1 MLAYQILLLP
11 NFPTSKS
18 PTTYVKDRCTM
29 NGTKAGEESP
39 SSTESGL
46 DKDIPMD
53 VLGDDRNV
61 EATPRENDVST
72 APNDAQAGVKNIE
85 AVSMTWTKWGLIAAY
100 ARSVKSEVL

>member
-1 MLAYQILLLP
+1 
-11 NFPTSKS
+11 
-18 PTTYVKDRCTM
+18 M
-29 NGTKAGEESP
+29 NRTNTREAP
-39 SSTESGL
+39 SSLTESGL

-61 EATPRENDVST
+61 EATSRENDVST

-100 ARSVKSEVL
+100 ARSMKSEVL